1 MTQSITGICLAWM
14 PGPFEMGVIL
24 LVALLIFGSRLP
36 SVMRNMGKSVTEFKK
51 GVRSSEEDLKTAIDP
66 PETPPT
72 KHSNPALSDSE
83 GNERY
88 PEE

>member
-1 MTQSITGICLAWM
+1 MTQSITGIWLAFM

-51 GVRSSEEDLKTAIDP
+51 GVRSTEEDLKTTIDP

-72 KHSNPALSDSE
+72 KHRDPAATDSE